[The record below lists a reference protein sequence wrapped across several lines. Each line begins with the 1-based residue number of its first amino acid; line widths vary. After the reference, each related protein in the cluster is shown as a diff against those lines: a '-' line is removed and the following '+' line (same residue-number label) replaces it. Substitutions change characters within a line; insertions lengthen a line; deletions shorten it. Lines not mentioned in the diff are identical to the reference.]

1 MRASLKKDE
10 RRHVFIIGCKGIPA
24 RYGGFETFADHLV
37 RGSRDP
43 GIVWHVA
50 CQLSGE
56 GADITSAATAWSQ
69 MDQTFTTHPEGEEIG
84 TVFFIRVH
92 SKLGKAKAIF
102 YDVDAMTY
110 AIEYCENHREIQN
123 PVFYLLAY
131 RIGPWMGHF
140 ARRIHRLGGQLFL
153 NPDGHEWMRR
163 KWSRPVRIYW
173 KISENMSVRK
183 ADKVICDSRA
193 IKDYIDR
200 KYRHRDVMFIPYG
213 ADMPEESELAGTEA
227 GSAPGELSSGEG
239 SRRPGRDPVED
250 RYDSWL
256 SSHSVSERKYCLCVG
271 RFVPENNYDVIIRE
285 FMSVKSDMKLILIT
299 TANDEL
305 KAAIDE
311 ATGFSGDDRIQICTP
326 LYDEKLL
333 TRIRAGSFA
342 YIHGHEVGGT
352 NPSLLESLAAS
363 PLCMVLDVPFN
374 REVTGDS
381 AIYWTKEPG
390 SMGNALKKACSMPR
404 EELARLRE
412 LAGERIKDDY
422 SWPSVIKKYEALFR

>member
-1 MRASLKKDE
+1 MPSMCASVKTDE
-10 RRHVFIIGCKGIPA
+10 RRHVFILGCKGIPA

-56 GADITSAATAWSQ
+56 GADVTSAATAWSQ

-92 SKLGKAKAIF
+92 TKLGKAKAIF

-110 AIEYCENHREIQN
+110 AIEYCEKHPEIKN

-140 ARRIHRLGGQLFL
+140 RRRIHRLGGQLYL

-173 KISENMSVRK
+173 KLSEILSVRK
-183 ADKVICDSRA
+183 ADKIVCDSRA

-200 KYRHRDVMFIPYG
+200 KYHHKDVVFIPYG
-213 ADMPEESELAGTEA
+213 ADIPEGMGRDSGDVQK
-227 GSAPGELSSGEG
+227 GSGW
-239 SRRPGRDPVED
+239 DPVEA
-250 RYDSWL
+250 RYQGWL
-256 SSHSVSERKYCLCVG
+256 SSVSASEGRYCLCVG
-271 RFVPENNYDVIIRE
+271 RFVPENNYDIIIRE
-285 FMSVKSDMKLILIT
+285 FMSFKADMKLILIT
-299 TANDEL
+299 TSNDEL
-305 KAAIDE
+305 KAHIDE
-311 ATGFSGDDRIQICTP
+311 QTGFSGDSRIQICTP

-363 PLCMVLDVPFN
+363 PLCLVLDVPFN
-374 REVTGDS
+374 REVTEDS
-381 AIYWTKEPG
+381 ALYWNKEPG
-390 SMGNALKKACSMPR
+390 SMREALERASGMSGD
-404 EELARLRE
+404 ELMKLRKRAE
-412 LAGERIKDDY
+412 ERIEEDY
-422 SWPSVIKKYEALFR
+422 SWPSVIEKYETLFK

>member
-1 MRASLKKDE
+1 MCASLKKDE

-110 AIEYCENHREIQN
+110 AIEYCEKHREIQN

-173 KISENMSVRK
+173 KISENTRQSRLRLLQERQVRSHCRQFSLSLP
-183 ADKVICDSRA
+183 AEEIRA
-193 IKDYIDR
+193 ICHFEDLKVRMR
-200 KYRHRDVMFIPYG
+200 K
-213 ADMPEESELAGTEA
+213 SEV
-227 GSAPGELSSGEG
+227 
-239 SRRPGRDPVED
+239 RR
-250 RYDSWL
+250 
-256 SSHSVSERKYCLCVG
+256 
-271 RFVPENNYDVIIRE
+271 
-285 FMSVKSDMKLILIT
+285 IL
-299 TANDEL
+299 
-305 KAAIDE
+305 
-311 ATGFSGDDRIQICTP
+311 
-326 LYDEKLL
+326 
-333 TRIRAGSFA
+333 
-342 YIHGHEVGGT
+342 
-352 NPSLLESLAAS
+352 
-363 PLCMVLDVPFN
+363 
-374 REVTGDS
+374 
-381 AIYWTKEPG
+381 
-390 SMGNALKKACSMPR
+390 
-404 EELARLRE
+404 
-412 LAGERIKDDY
+412 
-422 SWPSVIKKYEALFR
+422 